1 MWPNPIKKGQ
11 IPARKP
17 MGLHN
22 KCKKIDETQWVR
34 RLQKRILDLGFFC
47 PSEFSG
53 L

>member
-1 MWPNPIKKGQ
+1 MMWPNPFKKDQ

-34 RLQKRILDLGFFC
+34 RLQKRNFGSWIPLDLL
-47 PSEFSG
+47 S
-53 L
+53 